1 MKFPRISNGRQ
12 TIWVVLFIASCAGML
27 TVPMWGQTAAGQ
39 GSAGASKQLPTF
51 EVASIR
57 PSKRNGTSWQIYPGG
72 RVTGVQTVAGLIL
85 LAYEVRK
92 DQIVNM
98 PAWGRSELYTIAAIS
113 PKSSQSFKVKYRTV
127 FPSEEQREMLQSLLI
142 TRFHLKF
149 HLEFRNERAY
159 LLSLK
164 KKSVEMKLKPPKD
177 DTVPPFVS
185 MHPYGLKSGSWG
197 LIASNCSM
205 SAFAREVGMYTKLN
219 VIDRTGLA
227 GSFDFIVP
235 FYFSQE
241 DEVSGV
247 GASVLTG
254 LGTFGF
260 KVKSVKM
267 PIEHIVIDH
276 IERPSPN

>member
-1 MKFPRISNGRQ
+1 MKFPRISKGRQ
-12 TIWVVLFIASCAGML
+12 TIWVVLFIAGCAGML
-27 TVPMWGQTAAGQ
+27 TASMWGQTAAGQ
-39 GSAGASKQLPTF
+39 GSAGPAKKLPEF

-57 PSKRNGTSWQIYPGG
+57 LSKQNGTSWQTYPGG
-72 RVTGVQTVAGLIL
+72 RVVGVQPVVTLIR
-85 LAYEVRK
+85 LAYEVRR
-92 DQIVNM
+92 DQIEDM
-98 PAWGRSELYTIAAIS
+98 PAWGKSDLYAIKAIP
-113 PKSSQSFKVKYRTV
+113 PKSSQSSRLKYRTI
-127 FPSEEQREMLQSLLI
+127 FPREEEREMLQSLLI

-149 HLEFRNERAY
+149 HREFRNERAY

-164 KKSVEMKLKPPKD
+164 ANSVEVKLKPPKD
-177 DTVPPFVS
+177 DTAPPFVS
-185 MHPYGLKSGSWG
+185 MHPYGLKSGSMG
-197 LIASNCSM
+197 LIATNCSM
-205 SAFAREVGMYTKLN
+205 SMFARQVGVFTKLN
-219 VIDRTGLA
+219 IVNRTGLA

-235 FYFSQE
+235 FYISQE
-241 DEVSGV
+241 EEDADL